1 MSDSLG
7 IELNSLF
14 YVILSTLVIISQN
27 LINKE
32 KISFRLNTIRSLPD
46 VDFGKMAVDLSDTVK
61 E

>member
-7 IELNSLF
+7 IALNSLF
-14 YVILSTLVIISQN
+14 YVILNTLVISQN

-46 VDFGKMAVDLSDTVK
+46 VNFGKMAVDLSDIVK